1 MTMLPIIG
9 ALVVLAGAVFMVLA
23 SVGVLR
29 MPDPYNRIQAGT
41 KASTLGVVMALVGL
55 GIYQP
60 DWLPKMIVIALF
72 VLITNPLSSHALA
85 RAAHGAG
92 VPLADETVRDELA
105 ESKAPP
111 VPANDAKDSE
121 VDAAGE
127 SSEEEE
133 PAT

>member
-1 MTMLPIIG
+1 MTILPILG
-9 ALVVLAGAVFMVLA
+9 ALVVFVGAVFMVLA
-23 SVGVLR
+23 SLGVLR

-92 VPLADETVRDELA
+92 VPLADATVRDELA

-111 VPANDAKDSE
+111 APATDAEDLG
-121 VDAAGE
+121 GE
-127 SSEEEE
+127 ASEEEE

>member
-1 MTMLPIIG
+1 MAAFIDLIG
-9 ALVVLAGAVFMVLA
+9 ALLLLAGTIFLLLGSLGMV
-23 SVGVLR
+23 R
-29 MPDPYNRIQAGT
+29 MPDAYNRIQAGT
-41 KASTLGVVMALVGL
+41 KASTLGVVMALIGL

-60 DWLPKMIVIALF
+60 DWLPKLIVIAVF

-92 VPLADETVRDELA
+92 VPLADATVRDELA

-111 VPANDAKDSE
+111 ALDDSGDE
-121 VDAAGE
+121 
-127 SSEEEE
+127 EEEE

>member
-1 MTMLPIIG
+1 MTLLPILG
-9 ALVVLAGAVFMVLA
+9 ALVVLAGAVFLVLA

-41 KASTLGVVMALVGL
+41 KASTLGVVMALIGL

-60 DWLPKMIVIALF
+60 EWLPKLIVIAVF

-92 VPLADETVRDELA
+92 VPLADATVRDELA

-111 VPANDAKDSE
+111 APENIGAES
-121 VDAAGE
+121 GE
-127 SSEEEE
+127 KEEEE